1 MSTAKGYFQAQELV
15 SGEAKLT
22 KTSPRIIIIKIALSL
37 PEVTLEALNM
47 AAELGYTIRAGVSQ
61 KLIFLERVTE

>member
-1 MSTAKGYFQAQELV
+1 MSETDGYYLAQDLV

-22 KTSPRIIIIKIALSL
+22 KTSPKIIIIKIALKLIDISL
-37 PEVTLEALNM
+37 DALNM

-61 KLIFLERVTE
+61 KLIILERS